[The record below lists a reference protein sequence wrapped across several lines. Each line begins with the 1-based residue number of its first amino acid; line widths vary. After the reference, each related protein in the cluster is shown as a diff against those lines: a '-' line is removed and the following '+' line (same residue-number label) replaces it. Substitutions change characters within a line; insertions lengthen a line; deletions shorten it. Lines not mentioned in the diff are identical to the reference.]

1 MFVNDMDDGVERL
14 AENNLNLR
22 GLYRDVGIA
31 VWEQELLNPQ
41 TSYSLELNSLSCV
54 LELRNG
60 WMGNEDQ
67 VCISRFKKMIFKTS
81 II

>member
-1 MFVNDMDDGVERL
+1 MVICYMLVNYMDDGVERL
-14 AENNLNLR
+14 SENRLNLR
-22 GLYRDVGIA
+22 GLCWDAGIA

-41 TSYSLELNSLSCV
+41 TICSLELNSLSCA

-67 VCISRFKKMIFKTS
+67 VCISRF
-81 II
+81 